1 MQALLS
7 RFGDVLIAVAMI
19 VFTLPL
25 MAFVAIAIKFDSK
38 GPVLSWQPRLGRDGR
53 RFFAVKFRTTEH
65 DPGRNS
71 RAMWD
76 RGARETR
83 IGSFLHYTR
92 FDDLP
97 TLLNVLAGDLQIIGS
112 ERAEAPDLRRLAK
125 WAAWVAAAAV
135 AFEAVG

>member
-7 RFGDVLIAVAMI
+7 RVGDVLIAVAVI
-19 VFTLPL
+19 LFTLPL
-25 MAFVAIAIKFDSK
+25 MAFVALAIRLDSK
-38 GPVLSWQPRLGRDGR
+38 GPVFSRQPRLAPEGR
-53 RFFAVKFRTTEH
+53 RFFAIKFRTTEH
-65 DPGRNS
+65 DPSRHS

-83 IGSFLHYTR
+83 IGSLLHYTR
-92 FDDLP
+92 IDDLP

-125 WAAWVAAAAV
+125 WAAWAAAAAV